1 MKIFS
6 ILTSN
11 TSRPAK
17 CMVVWEVAAMP
28 GWKSW
33 ALAVKMPKIETRKK
47 AKEIPMIL
55 IINLAGKNC
64 RETYKTSKHEIR
76 FQNTSLPRH
85 SLWKLFENNVSVY
98 KQRLKIWSILDR
110 LTDFWKM
117 RTHMFLNIF
126 DTFFS
131 GLSLKMRLVQPI
143 FKHPG
148 FLVFQWNDTFHFQA
162 KLTGGRESVPF
173 FLSPLLL
180 PLKTKVLQWER
191 WRATNV
197 VVTHNLS
204 LV

>member
-1 MKIFS
+1 MYWNVSDTVTTNVLVNSEIVFYMDTLEYIGAMSVSPDDGYSGYSSVLKCEIMWIHNS
-6 ILTSN
+6 ENLQYLTSN

-17 CMVVWEVAAMP
+17 CMVEWEVAAMP

-76 FQNTSLPRH
+76 FQNTSLLRH

-98 KQRLKIWSILDR
+98 KQRQKIWSILDR

-117 RTHMFLNIF
+117 RTYRFLNVF
-126 DTFFS
+126 DTF
-131 GLSLKMRLVQPI
+131 LVDYL
-143 FKHPG
+143 F
-148 FLVFQWNDTFHFQA
+148 
-162 KLTGGRESVPF
+162 
-173 FLSPLLL
+173 
-180 PLKTKVLQWER
+180 
-191 WRATNV
+191 
-197 VVTHNLS
+197 
-204 LV
+204 